1 MLSETTA
8 PETWPDAPEVPLA
21 AEADVACQSVS
32 LARVRTS
39 LPPEES
45 SASSAT
51 GLRERRRETACD
63 ARRCQGLTFALTRLL
78 TFGIAIVFLL
88 KPLRALACL
97 FRVILL
103 VAFETSRISVSPLL
117 LVDPLLLCESFFS
130 VLEGSVRSAL
140 QSAAVVRFA
149 RCSGRLFPLGV
160 SQHFVKGALFRTICI
175 GPYAAAPIEALDPQR
190 VGRRPGLY
198 VS

>member
-21 AEADVACQSVS
+21 GRSRC
-32 LARVRTS
+32 S
-39 LPPEES
+39 LPERISCSRPHFA
-45 SASSAT
+45 ASRGILGELSD

-175 GPYAAAPIEALDPQR
+175 GPYAAAPIEALDPQH